1 MIVVLLVGFHP
12 QSEIY
17 IKILQLKKKKRGKRR
32 KKMNT
37 SS

>member
-17 IKILQLKKKKRGKRR
+17 IKILQLKKKKIRGKREQ
-32 KKMNT
+32 K
-37 SS
+37 